1 MTFEAN
7 HDGFFLQ
14 LQGHDQLAFS
24 KPDQTFKRFAG
35 VDDFLH
41 NGNLLLTVIVTI
53 FLRKAATCNEKNGH
67 IVVLSIC

>member
-1 MTFEAN
+1 MFETY
-7 HDGFFLQ
+7 HDASFVQ

-24 KPDQTFKRFAG
+24 KPDQTFKMFPG
-35 VDDFLH
+35 VFDFLH
-41 NGNLLLTVIVTI
+41 NGNLLLAVIVTI